1 MLFTVKCLCRFTK
14 DSHFAID
21 RDVSTAQCWSSLG
34 DGINKLP
41 ITLSEFCNA
50 PIVSNHGATNSPA
63 HQIDHGK
70 VQRILALFY
79 SCKDV
84 KARDIEYGW
93 FLVFTIIFCVDS
105 NTWIRL
111 LSSFKLLES
120 NITYF
125 TNPPAVY

>member
-14 DSHFAID
+14 DSHFNID
-21 RDVSTAQCWSSLG
+21 HDVSTAKCWSSLG

-41 ITLSEFCNA
+41 ITLSEFCDA
-50 PIVSNHGATNSPA
+50 PIVRNHGATNSPQ
-63 HQIDHGK
+63 HQIDHGQ

-79 SCKDV
+79 SCKEV
-84 KARDIEYGW
+84 KAGNIEYGW
-93 FLVFTIIFCVDS
+93 FLVFTIIFCVNS

-120 NITYF
+120 NISYF

>member
-14 DSHFAID
+14 DSHFVID
-21 RDVSTAQCWSSLG
+21 RDVSTAQCRSSSG

-41 ITLSEFCNA
+41 ITSSEFCNA
-50 PIVSNHGATNSPA
+50 PIVSNHGA

-84 KARDIEYGW
+84 
-93 FLVFTIIFCVDS
+93 
-105 NTWIRL
+105 
-111 LSSFKLLES
+111 
-120 NITYF
+120 
-125 TNPPAVY
+125 